1 MPCLLLKLRKP
12 VFQTFDGIDVRH
24 SFVKNSDGIDV
35 RGLEKRK
42 KRARAVV
49 SARGALVCIEE
60 GPQDR
65 L

>member
-1 MPCLLLKLRKP
+1 MPCLLLKLKKP
-12 VFQTFDGIDVRH
+12 VFQTFDGIDLRH
-24 SFVKNSDGIDV
+24 SFVQNSDGVDV
-35 RGLEKRK
+35 RGLEKRN